1 VAEWV
6 SEPLV
11 LVTVIVN
18 LPDLTD
24 DGTVIDS
31 VDVADP
37 PDANVSDVGLTDT
50 VQPLGVVTVRDTVPL
65 NMLSDFSVI
74 AEVPLDP
81 GLRVREDGDAET
93 EKSGATTVTVTVAEW
108 LNKPLLPIT
117 VTVYVPAVVP
127 AGTVMD
133 SVDVADPP
141 DAGVT
146 EIGLTVV
153 VQPVGAVPVSAT
165 ALLNVLSEFTVIVEV
180 PTPPA
185 LMFRADG
192 EV

>member
-1 VAEWV
+1 LDYYSINYGAQWPNRLTVTVTVAEWV

-74 AEVPLDP
+74 AEVPRP
-81 GLRVREDGDAET
+81 RPESQRR
-93 EKSGATTVTVTVAEW
+93 W
-108 LNKPLLPIT
+108 
-117 VTVYVPAVVP
+117 
-127 AGTVMD
+127 
-133 SVDVADPP
+133 
-141 DAGVT
+141 
-146 EIGLTVV
+146 
-153 VQPVGAVPVSAT
+153 
-165 ALLNVLSEFTVIVEV
+165 
-180 PTPPA
+180 
-185 LMFRADG
+185 RCRDG
-192 EV
+192 EVRRYHCNCHGGRVAQQTAFTHYRNGVCSRRGASWNCYG